1 MRDSC
6 HWGARRRSARSTA
19 LSNLWAARCGRRTP
33 QPGQRMTHTPRGTTR
48 QTHTCTCAPTPSQL
62 RRCVL
67 RDSGRQA
74 QALGRAVC
82 VYGVRS
88 SRPPP
93 KCEFAAAPRRGRVS
107 GMRVRWRSSTRNA
120 RAACSEPYSETSRRR
135 LSSCA
140 APRAPM
146 SVLRCP
152 APSPPAAGEY
162 GLHGGT
168 TLGRCQLRRCR
179 LTWAKPCT
187 CTTAA
192 GAAHDGGGAT
202 AIHLMP
208 ARARPLLYR
217 EPAPP

>member
-67 RDSGRQA
+67 RNSGRQA

-120 RAACSEPYSETSRRR
+120 RAACSEPYSETSRRAASVVVR
-135 LSSCA
+135 GAARFNVRAPLPRPLAAGSGRVRPARRDDAGPLSA
-140 APRAPM
+140 AP
-146 SVLRCP
+146 L
-152 APSPPAAGEY
+152 PSHVGQAMH
-162 GLHGGT
+162 LHDSG
-168 TLGRCQLRRCR
+168 RRCAR
-179 LTWAKPCT
+179 RRRRHSDSP
-187 CTTAA
+187 
-192 GAAHDGGGAT
+192 D
-202 AIHLMP
+202 
-208 ARARPLLYR
+208 ARARPTSPL
-217 EPAPP
+217 P